1 MTLLAESQVLEISTD
16 DHAFDYPWQA
26 SMFSLTVNLYK
37 AGLFPWSQWVKTFS
51 DEIKR
56 SPRLQDESIND
67 AYYRQW
73 SVALEAMLDTLG
85 LITGK
90 DVEEAVQAWRLA
102 YLNTPHGMPVLLQNA
117 DCPPAKAHHHHHH
130 AAHGAPIAVSPT
142 TAKH

>member
-1 MTLLAESQVLEISTD
+1 MTLLAQHQVLEINAD

-37 AGLFPWSQWVKTFS
+37 AGLFPWSQWVEIFS
-51 DEIKR
+51 NEIKR

-73 SVALEAMLDTLG
+73 AAALEEMLGILG
-85 LITGK
+85 LISGE
-90 DVEEAVQAWRLA
+90 DVEEAAHAWRMA

-117 DCPPAKAHHHHHH
+117 DCPPAKTHHHHHES
-130 AAHGAPIAVSPT
+130 AHGVPIAVSPMV
-142 TAKH
+142 AHH

>member
-1 MTLLAESQVLEISTD
+1 MTLLAESQVLEINAD

-37 AGLFPWSQWVKTFS
+37 VGLFPWSQWVEIFS
-51 DEIKR
+51 NEIKR

-73 SVALEAMLDTLG
+73 AVALEAMLGTLG
-85 LITGK
+85 LITGD
-90 DVEEAVQAWRLA
+90 DVEEAAQVWRQA

-117 DCPPAKAHHHHHH
+117 DCPPAKAHNHHHH

-142 TAKH
+142 TAHH